1 MKHKNEFHMNIG
13 GASIILLLIVFALT
27 IFAALSVRASYHE
40 LKLAE
45 ETRRSV
51 ETYYKADATA
61 ESVKNAI
68 CRAFEE
74 HVEDGG
80 ALETFSYDGNK
91 CVDGEIR
98 FNVKAGDNNTLNVKL
113 ILSRDGSVKVNEW
126 RLGEYTH
133 GTYDENGGMIIGDDF
148 GLIILD

>member
-51 ETYYKADATA
+51 ETYYEADAKA
-61 ESVKNAI
+61 LELKNAI
-68 CRAFEE
+68 CIAFKN
-74 HVEDGG
+74 HVNDGG
-80 ALETFSYDGNK
+80 ALETFSYKDIR
-91 CVDGEIR
+91 CVDGVIR
-98 FNVKAGDNNTLNVKL
+98 FKVEAGENNTLNVKL
-113 ILSRDGSVKVNEW
+113 LLSRDGSVNVNEW

-133 GTYDENGGMIIGDDF
+133 GTYEDSGINIEDDF
-148 GLIILD
+148 GLIIIE

>member
-1 MKHKNEFHMNIG
+1 MNIG

-51 ETYYKADATA
+51 ETYYKADAMA
-61 ESVKNAI
+61 EVIKDGI
-68 CRAFEE
+68 CSSFKD
-74 HVEDGG
+74 HVENGG
-80 ALETFSYDGNK
+80 ALETFTYESYK
-91 CVDGEIR
+91 CVDG
-98 FNVKAGDNNTLNVKL
+98 VMKYSVTAGESNTLNVKL
-113 ILSRDGSVKVNEW
+113 LLSRDGSVTVSEW

-133 GTYDENGGMIIGDDF
+133 GQYEEKGINIGDDF
-148 GLIILD
+148 GLIIIE